1 MVLLAPASMEVC
13 CRGVLTRLCS
23 WGFGTISSYK
33 SCGINQQI
41 RCYAARKGTR
51 EKARKKKVK
60 VEIQKIGFIA
70 HNLRQKDKGD
80 ATIVSKRSKEE
91 RKSKPVDDVWI
102 SRHYSWRVYSFAEA
116 VECHR
121 ETHHPTVYNK
131 PDALVNLFIELDMR
145 TAKPTKFVE
154 KFRRMA
160 MLPHAFQQDVDRSI
174 LAFCK
179 TPEQKKDALEAGATL
194 VGGTDIIRDVE
205 KGNIMLPDF
214 DFVVAHP
221 SILPEMVSI
230 KGLLKKKFP
239 NPTAGTLGVDVGGLV
254 RKFKNGVQYS
264 AVREERELD
273 YGWIDTPFGQLN
285 MDTKHLEENFVT
297 MLNDINTQRP
307 KREGEF
313 ITRILMHS
321 PPSVERLK
329 LDLKPYLAEEEK
341 KDDYDSDDDEDE
353 DDKNVKV
360 KLV

>member
-1 MVLLAPASMEVC
+1 MVLPVPASMEVC

-33 SCGINQQI
+33 PCGINQQI

-60 VEIQKIGFIA
+60 VQIQKVGFIA
-70 HNLRQKDKGD
+70 HNLRLKDKGD
-80 ATIVSKRSKEE
+80 APFQSKRSKEE

-102 SRHYSWRVYSFAEA
+102 SRHYAWRMYSFAEA
-116 VECHR
+116 VESHR
-121 ETHHPTVYNK
+121 ETHHPTIYNK
-131 PDALVNLFIELDMR
+131 PDALVNLYIELDMR

-160 MLPHAFQQDVDRSI
+160 MLPHAFQQEVDRSI

-179 TPEQKKDALEAGATL
+179 TAEQKKEALEAGATL
-194 VGGTDIIRDVE
+194 VGGTDVIRDVE
-205 KGNIMLPDF
+205 KGNVMLPDF

-221 SILPEMVSI
+221 SILPEMVTI
-230 KGLLKKKFP
+230 KGLLRKKFP
-239 NPTAGTLGVDVGGLV
+239 NPGAGTLGMDVAELV
-254 RKFKNGVQYS
+254 RKFKNGVQYA
-264 AVREERELD
+264 AVRDEKELD

-285 MDTKHLEENFVT
+285 MDTKQLEENFVT

-307 KREGEF
+307 KREGDF
-313 ITRILMHS
+313 ITRILMYS

-341 KDDYDSDDDEDE
+341 KDDYDSDDEE
-353 DDKNVKV
+353 EEDKNVKV
-360 KLV
+360 KIV